1 MKRLIFLL
9 LAIPMATGCIYDID
23 EILLDREDVSMTVKG
38 EEQFVYDPMTCQ
50 LGYNED
56 DNEYRVINDDLGDWF
71 VVRCSHRPTNSGQ
84 EIKADVTWTTA
95 NDIKTR
101 KGLKFTVRKTSPD
114 GLIWMWCKSEKMGVT
129 VKEI

>member
-1 MKRLIFLL
+1 
-9 LAIPMATGCIYDID
+9 MATGCIYDID

-71 VVRCSHRPTNSGQ
+71 VVRCSHRPTSQGQ
-84 EIKADVTWTTA
+84 EVKADVTWTTA

-129 VKEI
+129 IKEI